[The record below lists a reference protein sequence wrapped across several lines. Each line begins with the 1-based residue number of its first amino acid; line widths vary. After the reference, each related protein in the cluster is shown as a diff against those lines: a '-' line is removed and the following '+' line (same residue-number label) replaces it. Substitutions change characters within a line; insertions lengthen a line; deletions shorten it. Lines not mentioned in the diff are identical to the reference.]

1 MKVLAIDTSTE
12 ACSAA
17 LYIDGE
23 LIERYLVAPRKH
35 IELLKPM
42 VQEVMDEAEV
52 DVSEL
57 TGLAFGAGPGSFAG
71 LRVACAFV
79 QGMGAGLEIP
89 IVPVSS
95 LMAMAQQVLD
105 NHPERTVLVMLDAKM
120 KEVYWGVY
128 RLEDKEVVRVL
139 PEQVSKIDNVPS
151 FDGIV
156 GLANIIGAGD
166 GWNVVPSWIEALAPE
181 FIEKNIYPRAG
192 EVALL
197 SIDDFEN
204 GMALDAEHVSPIYLR
219 DNIAL
224 TIEEQKALK
233 AEKV

>member
-1 MKVLAIDTSTE
+1 MKILAIDTSTE

-42 VQEVMDEAEV
+42 VDEVMKAAEV
-52 DVSEL
+52 DVNEL

-79 QGMGAGLEIP
+79 QGMGAGLDIP
-89 IVPVSS
+89 VVPVST
-95 LMAMAQQVLD
+95 LKAMAQQVLD
-105 NHPERTVLVMLDAKM
+105 THPDKTVLVMLDAKM

-128 RLEDKEVVRVL
+128 RLEDKEVITVL
-139 PEQVSKIDNVPS
+139 PEKVTRIDEIPN
-151 FDGIV
+151 FTGIV

-166 GWNVVPSWIEALAPE
+166 GWNVTPNWVEALKPE
-181 FIEKNIYPRAG
+181 FIEKNVYPRAG
-192 EVALL
+192 EIALL

-204 GMALDAEHVSPIYLR
+204 GMALDADQVSPIYLR
-219 DNIAL
+219 NNIAL
-224 TIEEQKALK
+224 TIEEREALK
-233 AEKV
+233 KES

>member
-1 MKVLAIDTSTE
+1 MKILAIDTSTE

-42 VQEVMDEAEV
+42 VDEVMKAAEV

-89 IVPVSS
+89 VVPVST
-95 LMAMAQQVLD
+95 LKAMAQQVLD
-105 NHPERTVLVMLDAKM
+105 THPDRTVLVMLDAKM

-128 RLEDKEVVRVL
+128 RLEDKEVITVL
-139 PEQVSKIDNVPS
+139 PEQVTKIEEIPN
-151 FDGIV
+151 FTGIV

-166 GWNVVPSWIEALAPE
+166 GWNVTPNWVEALQPE
-181 FIEKNIYPRAG
+181 FIEKNVYPRAG
-192 EVALL
+192 EIALL

-204 GMALDAEHVSPIYLR
+204 GMALDADQVSPIYLR
-219 DNIAL
+219 NNIAL
-224 TIEEQKALK
+224 TIEEQEALK
-233 AEKV
+233 KES

>member
-1 MKVLAIDTSTE
+1 MKILAIDTSTE

-42 VQEVMDEAEV
+42 VDEVMKAAEV

-89 IVPVSS
+89 VVPVST
-95 LMAMAQQVLD
+95 LKAMAQQVLD
-105 NHPERTVLVMLDAKM
+105 THADRTVLVMLDAKM

-128 RLEDKEVVRVL
+128 RLEDKEVVTVL
-139 PEQVSKIDNVPS
+139 PEQVTKIDEIPN
-151 FDGIV
+151 FAGIV

-166 GWNVVPSWIEALAPE
+166 GWNVTPNWAEALKPE
-181 FIEKNIYPRAG
+181 FIEKNVYPRAG
-192 EVALL
+192 EIALL

-204 GMALDAEHVSPIYLR
+204 GMALDADQVSPIYLR
-219 DNIAL
+219 NNIAL
-224 TIEEQKALK
+224 TIEEQEALK
-233 AEKV
+233 KES

>member
-1 MKVLAIDTSTE
+1 MKILAIDTSTE

-42 VQEVMDEAEV
+42 VDEVMKAAEV

-89 IVPVSS
+89 VVPVST
-95 LMAMAQQVLD
+95 LKAMAQQVLD
-105 NHPERTVLVMLDAKM
+105 THADRTVLVMLDAKM

-128 RLEDKEVVRVL
+128 RLEDKEVVTVL
-139 PEQVSKIDNVPS
+139 PEQVTKIDEIPN
-151 FDGIV
+151 FAGIV

-166 GWNVVPSWIEALAPE
+166 GWNVTPNWVEALKPE
-181 FIEKNIYPRAG
+181 FIEKNVYPRAG
-192 EVALL
+192 EIALL

-204 GMALDAEHVSPIYLR
+204 GMALDADQVSPIYLR
-219 DNIAL
+219 NNIAL
-224 TIEEQKALK
+224 TIEEQEALK
-233 AEKV
+233 KES

>member
-1 MKVLAIDTSTE
+1 MKILAIDTSTE

-42 VQEVMDEAEV
+42 VDEVMKAAEV

-89 IVPVSS
+89 VVPVST
-95 LMAMAQQVLD
+95 LKAMAQQVLD
-105 NHPERTVLVMLDAKM
+105 THPDRTVLVMLDAKM

-128 RLEDKEVVRVL
+128 RLEDKEVITVL
-139 PEQVSKIDNVPS
+139 PEQVTKIDEIPN
-151 FDGIV
+151 FTGIV

-166 GWNVVPSWIEALAPE
+166 GWNVTPNWVEALQPE
-181 FIEKNIYPRAG
+181 FIEKNVYPRAG
-192 EVALL
+192 EIALL

-204 GMALDAEHVSPIYLR
+204 GMALDADQVSPIYLR
-219 DNIAL
+219 NNIAL
-224 TIEEQKALK
+224 TIEEQEALK
-233 AEKV
+233 RES

>member
-1 MKVLAIDTSTE
+1 MKILAIDTSTE

-42 VQEVMDEAEV
+42 VDEVMKAAEV
-52 DVSEL
+52 DVNEL

-79 QGMGAGLEIP
+79 QGMGAGLDIP
-89 IVPVSS
+89 VVPVST
-95 LMAMAQQVLD
+95 LKAMAQQVLD
-105 NHPERTVLVMLDAKM
+105 AHPDKTVLVMLDAKM

-128 RLEDKEVVRVL
+128 RLEDKEVITVL
-139 PEQVSKIDNVPS
+139 PEKVTRIDEIPN
-151 FDGIV
+151 FTGIV

-166 GWNVVPSWIEALAPE
+166 GWNVTPNWVEALKPE
-181 FIEKNIYPRAG
+181 FIEKNVYPRAG
-192 EVALL
+192 EIALL

-204 GMALDAEHVSPIYLR
+204 GMALDADQVSPIYLR
-219 DNIAL
+219 NNIAL
-224 TIEEQKALK
+224 TIEEREALK
-233 AEKV
+233 KES

>member
-1 MKVLAIDTSTE
+1 VKILAIDTSTE

-42 VQEVMDEAEV
+42 VDEVMKAAEV

-89 IVPVSS
+89 VVPVST
-95 LMAMAQQVLD
+95 LKAMAQQVLD
-105 NHPERTVLVMLDAKM
+105 THPDRTVLVMLDAKM

-128 RLEDKEVVRVL
+128 RLEDKEVITVL
-139 PEQVSKIDNVPS
+139 PEQVTKIEEIPN
-151 FDGIV
+151 FTGIV

-166 GWNVVPSWIEALAPE
+166 GWNVTPNWVEALQPE
-181 FIEKNIYPRAG
+181 FIEKNVYPRAG
-192 EVALL
+192 EIALL

-204 GMALDAEHVSPIYLR
+204 GMALDADQVSPIYLR
-219 DNIAL
+219 NNIAL
-224 TIEEQKALK
+224 TIEEQEALK
-233 AEKV
+233 KES

>member
-1 MKVLAIDTSTE
+1 MKILAIDTSTE

-42 VQEVMDEAEV
+42 VDEVMKAAEV

-89 IVPVSS
+89 VVPVST
-95 LMAMAQQVLD
+95 LKAMAQQVLD
-105 NHPERTVLVMLDAKM
+105 THPDRTVLVMLDAKM

-128 RLEDKEVVRVL
+128 RLEDKEVITVL
-139 PEQVSKIDNVPS
+139 PEQVTKIDEIPN
-151 FDGIV
+151 FTGIV

-166 GWNVVPSWIEALAPE
+166 GWNVTPNWLEALQPE
-181 FIEKNIYPRAG
+181 FIEKNVYPRAG
-192 EVALL
+192 EIALL

-204 GMALDAEHVSPIYLR
+204 GMALDADQVSPIYLR
-219 DNIAL
+219 NNIAL
-224 TIEEQKALK
+224 TIEEQEALK
-233 AEKV
+233 RES